1 MKRLLALILVL
12 TLLVL
17 TGTLVAAE
25 GQTRNKTSISSNTN
39 LDKLFLTY
47 GGK

>member
-1 MKRLLALILVL
+1 MKRLLALILL
-12 TLLVL
+12 LSLLVI

-25 GQTRNKTSISSNTN
+25 GQTRHKSSMSSNTN
-39 LDKLFLTY
+39 FDKLFQTY